1 MEKGGEKKPSAALS
15 TEPSFLV
22 SWLFSHWMGEMFGIL
37 IQALEYWVQIPRQ
50 LPVLDANAHGI
61 KFIASQWILGQVYY
75 LFLPQAESNTLNSY
89 IKDNIFN
96 IQQLRE
102 AFRQSEDLG
111 MKDGSGCG

>member
-1 MEKGGEKKPSAALS
+1 M
-15 TEPSFLV
+15 
-22 SWLFSHWMGEMFGIL
+22 FSHRMGEMFGIL
-37 IQALEYWVQIPRQ
+37 IQALEYWVQILRQ

-61 KFIASQWILGQVYY
+61 KFIASQCILGQVYY

-89 IKDNIFN
+89 IKNNIFN

-111 MKDGSGCG
+111 MKDGSGLG